1 MTQELEHY
9 NKGYNTDEFSNL
21 FPSNEDLDRLIKI
34 TDGLKSELNEEF
46 SKLDTKDKRNAL
58 NSSER
63 NNIINNVSNLINQ
76 YEQTNQK
83 VISLV
88 KDDLVKI
95 KRYSIAFTPDISRLE
110 EIANEYK
117 EEEAVNTDDNDLY
130 GVQDYD
136 PSIPHQ

>member
-1 MTQELEHY
+1 M
-9 NKGYNTDEFSNL
+9 
-21 FPSNEDLDRLIKI
+21 
-34 TDGLKSELNEEF
+34 KSELNEEF